1 MAFPLPAFETGEF
14 PAAGFVLPAFTLG
27 EDARA
32 GAALPALLIGE
43 YSSDIGDSYGVLG
56 SDVTVTMDRIGIALS
71 TGILWTEPLAQW
83 NLSADGISLVNGVG
97 EAIGIRN
104 TFAVGDTSGIL
115 TSQVAAPSIFF
126 DTVNSTL
133 EVTGSASAFRAIE
146 GIISSGLTISSIGVA
161 NATYHLT
168 AESIGQI
175 LSGIEFVADYFDGW
189 AYNLNT
195 GAGTQYEQFKFN
207 SFGKLGDQYYGL
219 NETGIYLL
227 SGADDAGT
235 DIDAVVTLGKTDF
248 GDSALKT
255 IPVVYAGARSE
266 REMLMTVDVDQF
278 PQYEYTF
285 IGTTGELAPV
295 RVKLG
300 RGLKGL
306 YWTFEFRNKDGA
318 YMEIDMLDIPITST
332 SRKV

>member
-14 PAAGFVLPAFTLG
+14 PAAGFVLPAFIIG
-27 EDARA
+27 EDNRA
-32 GAALPALLIGE
+32 GAALPSFLIGE
-43 YSSDIGDSYGVLG
+43 YSSDLGESRGVLG

-71 TGILWTEPLAQW
+71 TGFIISVPLAQW
-83 NLSADGISLVNGVG
+83 NLSAEGISLVTGTGEVIGVR
-97 EAIGIRN
+97 ETA
-104 TFAVGDTSGIL
+104 AVAESSGNLSSIATSP
-115 TSQVAAPSIFF
+115 TIFY
-126 DTVNSTL
+126 DTVNSTI
-133 EVTGSASAFRAIE
+133 EITGTTEAFRAIE
-146 GIISSGLTISSIGVA
+146 GIINSGITISSSGSASAI
-161 NATYHLT
+161 YHLS

-207 SFGKLGDQYYGL
+207 SFGKLGDKYYGL
-219 NETGIYLL
+219 NEAGIYELT
-227 SGADDAGT
+227 GADDAGS

-248 GDSALKT
+248 DDSTLKT

-266 REMLMTVDVDQF
+266 REMLMSVDVDQF

-318 YMEIDMLDIPITST
+318 YMEIDMLDIPAIPT